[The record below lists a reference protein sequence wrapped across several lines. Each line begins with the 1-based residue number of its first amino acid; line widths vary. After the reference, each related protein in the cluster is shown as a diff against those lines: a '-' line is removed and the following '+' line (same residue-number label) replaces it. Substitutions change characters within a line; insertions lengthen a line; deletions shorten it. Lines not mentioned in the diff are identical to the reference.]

1 MMKRS
6 MKTVVMA
13 FVAMFAFNT
22 IADAQISI
30 GGYNIN
36 LTKKKKT
43 TTVQAPVKPATPT
56 TPAKVAETPAAA
68 PQAAAKAVEAPAA
81 APQAAAKASVEMVS
95 YDGEKFS
102 CQYPKEYVGQEDSWF
117 PGVLN
122 VWKKDD
128 KHQLSIWPEEYGDAK
143 LDNLKD
149 WGAIMKQDFE
159 EKDEGWKV
167 DEPVIKNN
175 ILTIRMVAGEVVQYY
190 YTIVLDGKYNNVTGK
205 MSFLVSEEAKYKP
218 VFDAVLASIK
228 VKQPEK

>member
-22 IADAQISI
+22 IAEAQISI

-36 LTKKKKT
+36 LAKKKKT
-43 TTVQAPVKPATPT
+43 TTVQAPVKPATPA
-56 TPAKVAETPAAA
+56 TPAKTVTPAAT
-68 PQAAAKAVEAPAA
+68 PEKAAAPAATLAA

-159 EKDEGWKV
+159 EKDEDWKV

-175 ILTIRMVAGEVVQYY
+175 ILTIRMVAGDVVQYY